1 MFQGETQTPDLGKTL
16 HDFGCALC
24 FILVN
29 TIVMA
34 IKKINEVE
42 ELRKLERKGI
52 GADPSDLYIDRL
64 TVLADEIVQEFKD
77 KIKESTK
84 GSGTLAQSV
93 TSIPTKNGFEVQ
105 ADFYYKFIDDGVN
118 AAPKNSKLGYIRPLV
133 TGSPYSFKHLG
144 VGKGMFEEIRSIV
157 PGDDAKVYAVAVSI
171 KKHGIKPHDI
181 TDNVITDE
189 LTERISED
197 LATLTG
203 LAVQVVFE
211 KNTED
216 FK

>member
-1 MFQGETQTPDLGKTL
+1 
-16 HDFGCALC
+16 
-24 FILVN
+24 
-29 TIVMA
+29 MA
-34 IKKINEVE
+34 INEAEILRQLEAKDVGKKPEDIYKNI
-42 ELRKLERKGI
+42 LTDI
-52 GADPSDLYIDRL
+52 ADDIVRDFK
-64 TVLADEIVQEFKD
+64 AEIK
-77 KIKESTK
+77 KSTK

-93 TSIPTKNGFEVQ
+93 VSKPTKDGFEVG

-144 VGKGMFEEIRSIV
+144 VGKGMFKEIRSIV

-181 TDNVITDE
+181 TDNVITKE
-189 LTERISED
+189 LEERISLD

-203 LAVQVVFE
+203 LAVQVVWE
-211 KNTED
+211 KNIED
-216 FK
+216 IK